1 MARTSTIGL
10 DIGSTAVR
18 AAQLEFGSGG
28 PGSTPPTLSAYAQL
42 PLPAGVMQ
50 DGVVVEPD
58 KVASAVKAL
67 WQVGKFSAH
76 DVVMGVGN
84 QHVIVREA
92 DLAWQPM
99 NVLKKSLP
107 YQAQD
112 LLPVASGDAV
122 FDFVPTG
129 EFESEE
135 GRRMSGLLVAAIRD
149 MVSANVRAAEAGGVR
164 PLMVDLNPL
173 AIQRAQTQGE
183 LKKYTAAFVDV
194 GARITN
200 VVIAERGLP
209 RFVRVLPHGSQE
221 CTDALA
227 HTMSST
233 VEDAERM
240 KRELGVGYPTNPER
254 QPLADVIMNV
264 TSQLIESVRSTFVY
278 YGMKNLG
285 APIDVVV
292 LTGGGALLNGFGQY
306 LSSAVRLPVQMGN
319 PFDGVTVKKGV
330 DLGPIRGNEQVATVA
345 LGLAYGDTK

>member
-183 LKKYTAAFVDV
+183 LKNT
-194 GARITN
+194 
-200 VVIAERGLP
+200 LQLLLMW
-209 RFVRVLPHGSQE
+209 VLGSPM
-221 CTDALA
+221 L
-227 HTMSST
+227 S
-233 VEDAERM
+233 
-240 KRELGVGYPTNPER
+240 LLNVGYRGSCACYRME
-254 QPLADVIMNV
+254 A
-264 TSQLIESVRSTFVY
+264 RS
-278 YGMKNLG
+278 
-285 APIDVVV
+285 V
-292 LTGGGALLNGFGQY
+292 LTH
-306 LSSAVRLPVQMGN
+306 SR
-319 PFDGVTVKKGV
+319 
-330 DLGPIRGNEQVATVA
+330 IRCRQQLRTQNV
-345 LGLAYGDTK
+345 